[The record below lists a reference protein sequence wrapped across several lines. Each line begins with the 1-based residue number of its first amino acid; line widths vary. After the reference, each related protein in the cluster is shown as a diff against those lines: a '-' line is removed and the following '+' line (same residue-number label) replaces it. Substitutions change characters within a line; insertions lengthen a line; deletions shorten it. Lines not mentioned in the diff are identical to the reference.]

1 MQKRLYETVEC
12 GAMWNVT
19 GHDREI
25 AELETAMRS
34 GRLPHALLFTG
45 PEGTGK
51 TTLALELAKAMNCT
65 GDSPPCQSCL
75 HCRQITGA
83 THPDVTLVERP
94 EGKDSIAIQQVREL
108 RESAALR
115 PFQGRRKVYIVA
127 GAGALTAQAADA
139 LLKTLEEPQP
149 QVTIILT
156 ATEAEALPATVVSR
170 CRLMALRAVETHA
183 IAATLTECGASSET
197 ANDLARLA
205 RGSVGWALQAFKQP
219 KLVAQRE
226 DVVRRASRVLDLSLD
241 ERLQL
246 AEELVADRKDRS
258 AVRRN
263 VEILVLLAHDMVL
276 AREGLPP
283 RLVNAAQEPA
293 LTASARRCSLS
304 QLRCYVKSLGTAMER
319 IDQNVDPRL
328 ALEAVMVGLP

>member
-1 MQKRLYETVEC
+1 
-12 GAMWNVT
+12 MWNVI
-19 GHDREI
+19 GHDRAI
-25 AELETAMRS
+25 AGLETAMRS
-34 GRLPHALLFTG
+34 AHLPHALLFTG
-45 PEGTGK
+45 REGTGK
-51 TTLALELAKAMNCT
+51 TTLALELAKALNCT
-65 GDSPPCQSCL
+65 GDDPPCQSCL
-75 HCRQITGA
+75 HCRQITGGA
-83 THPDVTLVERP
+83 HPDVTVVERP
-94 EGKDSIAIQQVREL
+94 EGKDSIVIQQVREL
-108 RESAALR
+108 REAAALR
-115 PFQGRRKVYIVA
+115 PFQGRQKVYIVA

-156 ATEAEALPATVVSR
+156 ASEAEALPSTVVSR
-170 CRLMALRAVETHA
+170 CRLMILGGVETHA
-183 IAATLTECGASSET
+183 IAAMLTERGVSSGT
-197 ANDLARLA
+197 ADDLARLA
-205 RGSVGWALQAFKQP
+205 RGSVGWALQALKQP

-226 DVVRRASRVLDLSLD
+226 DLVRRASRLLDLGLD

-246 AEELVADRKDRS
+246 AEELVADRKDRA

-263 VEILVLLAHDMVL
+263 VEILVLLAHDMLL

-283 RLVNAAQEPA
+283 RMVSAAQEPA

-304 QLRCYVKSLGTAMER
+304 QLRGYLKSLGTAMER

>member
-1 MQKRLYETVEC
+1 
-12 GAMWNVT
+12 MWNVI
-19 GHDREI
+19 GHDRAI
-25 AELETAMRS
+25 AELETAIRS
-34 GRLPHALLFTG
+34 TRLPHALLFTG
-45 PEGTGK
+45 SEGTGK
-51 TTLALELAKAMNCT
+51 TTLALELAKALNCT
-65 GDSPPCQSCL
+65 GDNPPCQSCL

-83 THPDVTLVERP
+83 THPDVTVVERP
-94 EGKDSIAIQQVREL
+94 EGKDSIVIQQVREL
-108 RESAALR
+108 REAAALR
-115 PFQGRRKVYIVA
+115 PFQGRQKVYIVA
-127 GAGALTAQAADA
+127 GAAALTAQAADA

-156 ATEAEALPATVVSR
+156 ASEAEALPSTVLSR
-170 CRLMALRAVETHA
+170 CRLMPLRGVETEA
-183 IAATLTECGASSET
+183 IAAALIERGVSSAT
-197 ANDLARLA
+197 ADDLARLA
-205 RGSVGWALQAFKQP
+205 RGSVGWALQALKQP

-226 DVVRRASRVLDLSLD
+226 DLVTRASRVLELGLD

-263 VEILVLLAHDMVL
+263 LEMLVLLAHDMVL

-283 RLVNAAQEPA
+283 RLVSAAQEPA
-293 LTASARRCSLS
+293 FTASARRWSLS
-304 QLRCYVKSLGTAMER
+304 QLRCYLKSLGTAMER

>member
-1 MQKRLYETVEC
+1 
-12 GAMWNVT
+12 MWNVI
-19 GHDREI
+19 GHDRAI
-25 AELETAMRS
+25 AELENAIRS
-34 GRLPHALLFTG
+34 ARLPHALLFTG
-45 PEGTGK
+45 REGTGK
-51 TTLALELAKAMNCT
+51 TTLALELAKALNCT
-65 GDSPPCQSCL
+65 SDNPPCQSCL

-83 THPDVTLVERP
+83 THPDVTVVERP
-94 EGKDSIAIQQVREL
+94 EGKDSIVIQQVREL
-108 RESAALR
+108 REAAALR
-115 PFQGRRKVYIVA
+115 PFQGRQKVYIVA

-156 ATEAEALPATVVSR
+156 ASEAEALPSTVLSR
-170 CRLMALRAVETHA
+170 CRLMPLRGVETAA
-183 IAATLTECGASSET
+183 IAATLTERGVSSAT
-197 ANDLARLA
+197 ADDLARLA
-205 RGSVGWALQAFKQP
+205 RGSVGWALQALKQP

-226 DVVRRASRVLDLSLD
+226 DLVRRASRVLELGLD

-263 VEILVLLAHDMVL
+263 VEMLVLLARDMVL

-283 RLVNAAQEPA
+283 RLVSAAQEPGF
-293 LTASARRCSLS
+293 TASARRWSLP
-304 QLRCYVKSLGTAMER
+304 QLRGYLKSLGTAMER